1 MSNEFIRIEKHD
13 RIAVVHFDRGD
24 GRNALSNG
32 ALKGLIDAARQF
44 EDDTETS
51 AVILTGHAR
60 SFSVGYDLKEVKG
73 IDPRG
78 RGPRD
83 IGLAELR
90 RLASLGP
97 RACAAWEA
105 IEPFTVCAIEG
116 WCLGGGVALAV
127 SLDFRVA
134 ATTAQFAVPEIKLG
148 MNMSWQSLPRIV
160 NLVGPARAKEICIWA
175 ETLPAGTA
183 KDYGLIEEIVPEGQA
198 LSRALAIAERIAAM
212 PPVAVRMIKQGVN
225 TYATALAKASSAMD
239 LDQFALA
246 QTGEDFAEGLN
257 AFLEKRPGKFTGR

>member
-1 MSNEFIRIEKHD
+1 MASEFIRTEK
-13 RIAVVHFDRGD
+13 RGRVAIVRFDRGD
-24 GRNALSNG
+24 GRNALSHR
-32 ALKGLIDAARQF
+32 ALADLIDAARQF

-51 AVILTGHAR
+51 VVILTGAAR

-73 IDPRG
+73 VDPRAV
-78 RGPRD
+78 
-83 IGLAELR
+83 GLAELR
-90 RLASLGP
+90 RIASLGP

-105 IEPFTVCAIEG
+105 IEPFTLCAIEG

-127 SLDFRVA
+127 ALDFRVA
-134 ATTAQFAVPEIKLG
+134 GAGAQFAVPEIKLG

-175 ETLPAGTA
+175 ETLPAATA
-183 KDYGLIEEIVPEGQA
+183 KEYGLIEEVVPEGAA
-198 LSRALAIAERIAAM
+198 LERALAIAERVAAM

-225 TYATALAKASSAMD
+225 AYATALAKAASSMD

-246 QTGEDFAEGLN
+246 QTGADFAEGLN